1 MAVNFTT
8 LKKPFS
14 RIKTDYYRRRLIR
27 FEHFLLTL
35 ASEPNHMVFVS
46 LYLAVGDNVLLFSLL
61 DQYARKNPTAIIDV
75 FLFAKNLERYK
86 ALYPVLSKVR
96 LHIQKESITSWVY
109 RWERQWVQFESAHH
123 DRVFSNHWD
132 IQNHSDTVIGLA
144 KKHLGLSKDP
154 LGGPAIAKPSSF
166 SLSSFG
172 ISDPSQAIL
181 LNASSFS
188 TQSESVKKTLEAC
201 AQSLSNQGFHVFMNV
216 VGDESPLPFTQPL
229 RCSFEEFYLISL
241 QTKCLISLR
250 SGLLDFVASSSCPI
264 VCLYDEKPEHRFL
277 YIDMP
282 LSMWQRSAPTLDLLN
297 GSDSLTQIEA
307 FVSELSS
314 R

>member
-1 MAVNFTT
+1 MVFSF

-14 RIKTDYYRRRLIR
+14 HLKTECYHRHLLR
-27 FEHFLLTL
+27 FEHTLLTMT
-35 ASEPNHMVFVS
+35 SEPGHMVFVS
-46 LYLAVGDNVLLFSLL
+46 LYLAVGDNVLLLSLL
-61 DQYARKNPTAIIDV
+61 DQYARENPAAVIDI

-86 ALYPVLSKVR
+86 TLYPVLNKVR
-96 LHIQKESITSWVY
+96 IHIQKESITSWVY

-123 DRVFSNHWD
+123 DLVFSNHWD
-132 IQNHSDTVIGLA
+132 IQDHSDTVIGLA

-154 LGGPAIAKPSSF
+154 LDGPAIAKPSSF
-166 SLSSFG
+166 SHSSFG
-172 ISDPSQAIL
+172 ISDPRHTIL

-188 TQSESVKKTLEAC
+188 TQSESVKKTLEVC
-201 AQSLSNQGFHVFMNV
+201 ARSLSDQGFHVFMNV

-277 YIDMP
+277 YTDMP

-297 GSDSLTQIEA
+297 GSDSLAQIEA
-307 FVSELSS
+307 FVSQL
-314 R
+314 

>member
-1 MAVNFTT
+1 MVFSS

-14 RIKTDYYRRRLIR
+14 RLKTGCYHRCLLR
-27 FEHFLLTL
+27 FEHNLLAMT
-35 ASEPNHMVFVS
+35 SEPGHMAFVS
-46 LYLAVGDNVLLFSLL
+46 LYLAVGDNVLLLSLL
-61 DQYARKNPTAIIDV
+61 DQYVRENPATAIDV

-86 ALYPVLSKVR
+86 TLYPVLSKVR

-154 LGGPAIAKPSSF
+154 LDGPVIVKPSSF

-172 ISDPSQAIL
+172 ISDPHQTIL

-201 AQSLSNQGFHVFMNV
+201 ARSLSNQGFHVFMNV

-250 SGLLDFVASSSCPI
+250 SGLLDFVASSFCPI

-277 YIDMP
+277 YTDMP

-307 FVSELSS
+307 FVSKLSS

>member
-1 MAVNFTT
+1 V
-8 LKKPFS
+8 
-14 RIKTDYYRRRLIR
+14 
-27 FEHFLLTL
+27 
-35 ASEPNHMVFVS
+35 
-46 LYLAVGDNVLLFSLL
+46 
-61 DQYARKNPTAIIDV
+61 
-75 FLFAKNLERYK
+75 
-86 ALYPVLSKVR
+86 
-96 LHIQKESITSWVY
+96 
-109 RWERQWVQFESAHH
+109 
-123 DRVFSNHWD
+123 
-132 IQNHSDTVIGLA
+132 
-144 KKHLGLSKDP
+144 
-154 LGGPAIAKPSSF
+154 KPSSF

-172 ISDPSQAIL
+172 ISDPHQTIL

-201 AQSLSNQGFHVFMNV
+201 ARSLSNQGFHVFMNV

-250 SGLLDFVASSSCPI
+250 SGLLDFVASSFCPI

-277 YIDMP
+277 YTDMP

-307 FVSELSS
+307 FVSKLSS